1 MKRHCLKSQSSSI
14 ASLLLLTLSL
24 VSPVSNAEVPLRSF
38 SASYDLYQAG
48 MHIANA
54 ELSLQNSGGLWRW
67 RMSTR
72 SRGIYSL
79 FIKKNPYSETT
90 FTQAD
95 NDIQLQRI
103 LVTDAADE
111 KKNESANFDWN
122 RGTIVVLRRGKQKQL
137 PLDANVYDYHSIH
150 LLTAAMQL
158 QQQTSASV
166 DFYVKGKLVKS
177 IISYSGTGKVNINGE
192 SIDAHIYDQMM
203 DQSNS
208 KIRYYYDAGN
218 PLLPLRIEKLE
229 SGESPSILSL
239 QKVDWDL

>member
-1 MKRHCLKSQSSSI
+1 MSRRCLNSQSSSI

-24 VSPVSNAEVPLRSF
+24 ISPVVGAEVPLRSF
-38 SASYDLYQAG
+38 SASYDLYEGG
-48 MHIANA
+48 MHIATA
-54 ELSLQNSGGLWRW
+54 ELSLRDSGGLWRW

-79 FIKKNPYSETT
+79 FINSRPYSETT

-95 NDIQLQRI
+95 YDIQLQRI
-103 LVTDAADE
+103 LVTDAADD
-111 KKNESANFDWN
+111 KKNESANFDWTE
-122 RGTIVVLRRGKQKQL
+122 GTIAVLRRGKQKQL

-158 QQQTSASV
+158 RQQKNTTV

-177 IISYSGTGKVNINGE
+177 RISYSGTGKVNINGE
-192 SIDAHIYDQMM
+192 SIDAVIFEQMM
-203 DQSNS
+203 VRSNS
-208 KIRYYYDAGN
+208 KIKYYYDAGN

-229 SGESPSILSL
+229 SGESPSLLSL
-239 QKVDWDL
+239 QKVRWDL

>member
-1 MKRHCLKSQSSSI
+1 MKRHCLNSQSSSI

-24 VSPVSNAEVPLRSF
+24 FSPVSGAEVPLRSF
-38 SASYDLYQAG
+38 SASYDLFQGG
-48 MHIANA
+48 MHIATA
-54 ELSLQNSGGLWRW
+54 KLSLQDSGGLWRW

-79 FIKKNPYSETT
+79 FINSSPYSETT

-103 LVTDAADE
+103 LVTDAADDN
-111 KKNESANFDWN
+111 KNESASFDWSK
-122 RGTIVVLRRGKQKQL
+122 GTIAVLRRGKQKQL
-137 PLDANVYDYHSIH
+137 PLAANVYDYHSIH

-158 QQQTSASV
+158 RQQKSTTV

-177 IISYSGTGKVNINGE
+177 RIAYSGTGKVNINGE
-192 SIDAHIYDQMM
+192 SIDAVIYEQMM
-203 DQSNS
+203 VRSNS
-208 KIRYYYDAGN
+208 KIKYYYDAGN

>member
-1 MKRHCLKSQSSSI
+1 MKRRCLNSQSSSI

-24 VSPVSNAEVPLRSF
+24 ISPASGAEVPLRSF
-38 SASYDLYQAG
+38 SASYDLYQGG
-48 MHIANA
+48 MHIATA
-54 ELSLQNSGGLWRW
+54 ELSLQDSDGLWRW

-79 FIKKNPYSETT
+79 FINSSPYSETT

-103 LVTDAADE
+103 LVTDATND
-111 KKNESANFDWN
+111 KKNESANFDWSK
-122 RGTIVVLRRGKQKQL
+122 GIIAVLRRGKQKQL

-158 QQQTSASV
+158 RQQKNTTV

-177 IISYSGTGKVNINGE
+177 RIAYGGTGKVNINGE
-192 SIDAHIYDQMM
+192 SIDAVIYEQMTVR
-203 DQSNS
+203 SNS
-208 KIRYYYDAGN
+208 KIKYYYDARN